1 MALGYQ
7 HQAMLFNCLGVK
19 EGILE
24 IKTKLS
30 EGMNMDMVD
39 KYLRR
44 GKISPIQSVLC
55 ILLGLFLVLAGLGH
69 LSGMRQE
76 FLAQVPAWLNI
87 DGDLVVVISGIV
99 EIILGVGL
107 IILPGR
113 YRVMAGWA
121 TAAFF
126 ILIFPGNISQYVNR
140 IDAFGLNS
148 DVSRFIRLFF
158 QPVLVIWAIW
168 STGAWQA
175 WRKGK
180 NGESTA
186 KKT

>member
-1 MALGYQ
+1 M
-7 HQAMLFNCLGVK
+7 
-19 EGILE
+19 E
-24 IKTKLS
+24 I
-30 EGMNMDMVD
+30 NIQQD
-39 KYLRR
+39 
-44 GKISPIQSVLC
+44 KISPIQSILC
-55 ILLGLFLVLAGLGH
+55 KLLGGFLVLAGLGH
-69 LSGMRQE
+69 LSGLRQE
-76 FLAQVPAWLNI
+76 FLAQVPTWLPI

-113 YRVMAGWA
+113 YRVMVGWA

-126 ILIFPGNISQYVNR
+126 VLIFPGNISQYINR

-148 DVSRFIRLFF
+148 DLSRFIRLFF

-168 STGAWQA
+168 STGAWQV

-180 NGESTA
+180 TGNQQR
-186 KKT
+186 K

>member
-1 MALGYQ
+1 
-7 HQAMLFNCLGVK
+7 
-19 EGILE
+19 
-24 IKTKLS
+24 
-30 EGMNMDMVD
+30 MDMEINIQQD
-39 KYLRR
+39 
-44 GKISPIQSVLC
+44 KISPIQSILC
-55 ILLGLFLVLAGLGH
+55 KLLGGFLVLAGLGH
-69 LSGMRQE
+69 LSGLRQE
-76 FLAQVPAWLNI
+76 FLAQVPTWLPI

-113 YRVMAGWA
+113 YRVMVGWV

-126 ILIFPGNISQYVNR
+126 VLIFPGNISQYINR

-148 DVSRFIRLFF
+148 DLSRFIRLFF

-168 STGAWQA
+168 STGAWQV

-180 NGESTA
+180 TGNQQR
-186 KKT
+186 K